1 MKFHPD
7 ARASQSITAY
17 GQGWIEVNR
26 ERFTSSLIV
35 SSMGER
41 LDWHCQSFEE
51 LQSTDFERIL
61 TLSPELVLFGSGSR
75 MRFPKPHW
83 LAPLYARRIGVETMD
98 TGAACRTY
106 NFLAAE
112 GRRVVAALLL

>member
-7 ARASQSITAY
+7 ARASQSITAH
-17 GQGWIEVNR
+17 GEGWIEVNR
-26 ERFTSSLIV
+26 ERYTSSLIV
-35 SSMGER
+35 SAMGER
-41 LDWHCQSFEE
+41 LDWPCQSFEE
-51 LQSTDFERIL
+51 LQSADFERIL
-61 TLSPELVLFGSGSR
+61 ALGPELVLFGSGAR
-75 MRFPKPHW
+75 LRFPNPQW